1 MSDNLSEKHE
11 ITYAQIDSAKFEEI
25 LRLAL
30 NYENATTLWL
40 PGAGR
45 TGLGYRLKNKIA
57 FPKDYLEKA
66 KNHLFIILDC
76 ALDTKILEEHLN
88 VELEEYAEQRGIMKK
103 ISLLINKGKK
113 IVFVIDNFT
122 FNNLETLK
130 YILSLRQISMTDIK
144 YIFLGLESLFNAKR
158 QTSSDISIVFHNFIK
173 VPYLDIN
180 DSFQWLDLCSG
191 ILQVPLNQEVKQ
203 KLYEYCG
210 GIIGL
215 LKNAVRAYKRYGD
228 IEQALVSE
236 ELLSSSKNIWQQFSK
251 EEQYVLKNLFISRK
265 YQATSKEFIYLK
277 EHKLIADDNKVNG
290 SWIKALIGIK
300 DIVELRVKG
309 GVISYMGVDLD
320 EILTPREKKVIL
332 TLSSQKSYSA
342 DRELLGKSI
351 WDNEYSSKY
360 SDWAIDQIFSRL
372 RRKLIKIGMPGDIIK
387 TLKGRGF
394 KLQNVKIIS

>member
-251 EEQYVLKNLFISRK
+251 EEQYVLKNLIISRK

-332 TLSSQKSYSA
+332 ALSSQKSYSA